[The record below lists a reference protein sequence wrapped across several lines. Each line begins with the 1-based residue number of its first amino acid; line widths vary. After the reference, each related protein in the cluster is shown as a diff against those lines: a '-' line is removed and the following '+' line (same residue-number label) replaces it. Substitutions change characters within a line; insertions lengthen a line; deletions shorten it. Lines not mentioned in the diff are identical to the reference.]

1 MGNKTMFSERE
12 LLILSFAMS
21 KLIER
26 REGAFF
32 AHVEADA
39 LLDKVHNVL
48 RTQRNIATTK
58 RNLTVGE

>member
-1 MGNKTMFSERE
+1 MFSERE

-21 KLIER
+21 KLIEK

-39 LLDKVHNVL
+39 LLDKVNNVL
-48 RTQRNIATTK
+48 RAQ
-58 RNLTVGE
+58 RNLTVGK